1 MHTLEPFIGW
11 LAHYDPTADERSPFH
26 GVEHSEF
33 HFDRNVYE
41 YLAHPQWEDFGS
53 EGLLTKVIY
62 ANYDEGYAILEMFGV
77 WNDLIQNDFKLF
89 AENCLT
95 YLLDA
100 GVNRFILIMENILN
114 IYVDADDYYEAL
126 QDELEDGWITLIR
139 ARKHVQEEL
148 EQYGI
153 SQYFFWSPKL
163 DALYWRKLKPWQL
176 YQAVEDQMGRLLP
189 G

>member
-11 LAHYDPTADERSPFH
+11 LAHYDPSADERSPFH

-41 YLAHPQWEDFGS
+41 YLAHPLWEDFGS
-53 EGLLTKVIY
+53 EGLLTKVLY

-126 QDELEDGWITLIR
+126 QDELEDGWIALVR
-139 ARKHVQEEL
+139 ARPHVQEEL

-153 SQYFFWSPKL
+153 SQYFFWSPNL
-163 DALYWRKLKPWQL
+163 DALFWRKLKPWQL